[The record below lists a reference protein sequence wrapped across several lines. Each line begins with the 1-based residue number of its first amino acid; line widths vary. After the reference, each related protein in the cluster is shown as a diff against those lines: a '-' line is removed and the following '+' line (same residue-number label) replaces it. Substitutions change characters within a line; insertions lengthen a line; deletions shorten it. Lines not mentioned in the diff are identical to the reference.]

1 MADLLNVSVIG
12 RFDDIYAVI
21 KDIKRLDVYVS
32 TELGDGEEHE
42 YIRLDD
48 VVRVLQGHVT
58 TEVERGKQACKG

>member
-42 YIRLDD
+42 YIQLDN
-48 VVRVLQGHVT
+48 VVEVLQRHVT
-58 TEVERGKQACKG
+58 TELERKRGQA